1 MKLAISIVVLVVL
14 ALLVPFLL
22 PGVGKEQGVDPNSN
36 LPWQIELDGKGG
48 SKVFG
53 LIPGVST
60 LGDARQRF
68 GGEMDVAI
76 IAEPDE
82 VGMLEGYYPQLAL
95 GFVLAK
101 VIVTVDAK
109 KELISEFRERALK
122 AKHMESTTRKI
133 TLQADDLA
141 IVDEMPIKAISVIP
155 TINLDEAAVVQRF
168 GQPGERLVVS
178 ETRVHLL
185 YPEKGLDV
193 VVDAE
198 GKELLQY
205 VAPRDFALL
214 REPLKVGVGVK
225 PSAQ

>member
-1 MKLAISIVVLVVL
+1 MKLAISIVALVLL

-22 PGVGKEQGVDPNSN
+22 PGVGKEAGVDPNSN
-36 LPWQIELDGKGG
+36 LPWQVDLDGKGG
-48 SKVFG
+48 STVFG
-53 LIPGVST
+53 LRPGVST
-60 LGDARQRF
+60 VGDVRQRF

-82 VGMLEGYYPQLAL
+82 VGLLEGYYPQLAL

-109 KELISEFRERALK
+109 KELISEFRERASK

-141 IVDEMPIKAISVIP
+141 AVDHLPIKAISVIP

-168 GQPGERLVVS
+168 GPPGERLQVS
-178 ETRVHLL
+178 ATLHLL
-185 YPEKGLDV
+185 YADRGLDV
-193 VVDAE
+193 VVDTE

-214 REPLKVGVGVK
+214 REPLKAVEGVK